1 MPGQA
6 NETETLLREIRD
18 GVRLIVAALADP
30 LRKRLDEEFLTSTQ
44 RKKMYREFNGA
55 QPYDA
60 IAKKVGV
67 TAEGVRQLAVALEAV
82 GFVTLDKVEAKTCPR
97 KLL

>member
-1 MPGQA
+1 MLNQA
-6 NETETLLREIRD
+6 NETDALLREIRD

-30 LRKRLDEEFLTSTQ
+30 LRKRLDEEFLTSAQ
-44 RKKMYREFNGA
+44 RKKMYREFDGT
-55 QPYDA
+55 QPYDI

-82 GFVTLDKVEAKTCPR
+82 GFVSLERTSTKTCPR
-97 KLL
+97 RLL

>member
-1 MPGQA
+1 MSIQTS
-6 NETETLLREIRD
+6 ETDALLREIRD

-30 LRKRLDEEFLTSTQ
+30 LRKRLDGEFLTSPQ
-44 RKKMYREFNGA
+44 RKKMYREFDGV
-55 QPYDA
+55 QPYDV

-82 GFVTLDKVEAKTCPR
+82 GFVTLEKVNTKTCPR

>member
-1 MPGQA
+1 MSIQA
-6 NETETLLREIRD
+6 NDADDLLRQIRD

-30 LRKRLDEEFLTSTQ
+30 LRKRLDDEFLTSQQ
-44 RKKMYREFNGA
+44 RKKMYREFNGV
-55 QPYDA
+55 QPYDV
-60 IAKKVGV
+60 IARKVGV

-82 GFVTLDKVEAKTCPR
+82 GFVAFEKVDTKTCPR